1 MNNKQR
7 ILTTSRDLMNQQGS
21 QAVGTHHICDA
32 LGISPGNL
40 YYHFKNKERIILS
53 IFHELET
60 EFRAAFE
67 VDSISP
73 ITPKAFAGYYLRTLD
88 VAFGYRFFFRDLL
101 YLLRRD
107 DKLAEQY
114 RALQLWALER
124 LESIAAQVTREGHLQ
139 IPKSRPRY
147 RSIAMNTWL
156 IWSNW
161 VSHIEI
167 SNGHNRITR
176 ADMVRGIEQI
186 FDVLSGNLD
195 KSFEKQVRQHLVR
208 ATRARN

>member
-1 MNNKQR
+1 
-7 ILTTSRDLMNQQGS
+7 MNQQGAA
-21 QAVGTHHICDA
+21 AVGTHHMCEA

-40 YYHFKNKERIILS
+40 YYHFKNKEEIIRAL
-53 IFHELET
+53 FKALES
-60 EFRAAFE
+60 EFRAVFE

-73 ITPKAFAGYYLRTLD
+73 TTPKDFAGYYLRTLD
-88 VAFGYRFFFRDLL
+88 VAFDYRFFFRDLL

-107 DKLAEQY
+107 DILAEQY

-124 LESIAAQVTREGHLQ
+124 LESIAAQVAREGHLH

-147 RSIAMNTWL
+147 RSIATNTWV

-167 SNGHNRITR
+167 SNGHNQITR
-176 ADMVRGIEQI
+176 KDMVQGIQQI
-186 FDVLSGNLD
+186 FDVLAGNLD
-195 KSFEKQVRQHLVR
+195 KSFEKQVRQHLIR
-208 ATRARN
+208 AT